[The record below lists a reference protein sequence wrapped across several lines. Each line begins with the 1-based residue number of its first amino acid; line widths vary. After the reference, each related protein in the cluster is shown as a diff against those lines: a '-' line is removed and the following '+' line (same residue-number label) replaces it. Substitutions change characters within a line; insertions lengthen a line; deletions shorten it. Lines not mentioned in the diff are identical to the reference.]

1 MIYLKELE
9 AAGSQA
15 QPAPAAAATLAAATI
30 PSPHLGNEIK
40 EDKIDKGDAAASH
53 ANQKPESLQNFEQ
66 KALDQLQAR
75 NKQQKAKKADSKQ
88 ERRS

>member
-30 PSPHLGNEIK
+30 PGPNLGNEIK

-53 ANQKPESLQNFEQ
+53 ANQEPESLEDFEQ

-75 NKQQKAKKADSKQ
+75 NRQQKAKKADSKQ

>member
-30 PSPHLGNEIK
+30 PGPHLGNEIK
-40 EDKIDKGDAAASH
+40 ENQIDAAASH
-53 ANQKPESLQNFEQ
+53 ANQEPESLEDFEQ